1 LAKSDLSVL
10 AVNLQLQVTS
20 LNNERRKTGLVSFLS
35 FHFDA
40 KGSSFTVN
48 YSFIQQTLS
57 EVGSVPGI
65 ILAPGE
71 APHKEDSTEI
81 PSCEVLLGLP
91 CS

>member
-1 LAKSDLSVL
+1 MMKD
-10 AVNLQLQVTS
+10 
-20 LNNERRKTGLVSFLS
+20 RRKTGLVSFLS

-40 KGSSFTVN
+40 KGSSFTAI

-57 EVGSVPGI
+57 EVGSIPGI
-65 ILAPGE
+65 ILAPGG
-71 APHKEDSTEI
+71 PHKEDGTEI